1 MNKISEKSEIMMQEK
16 FRCRYCDQPL
26 SNSVVS
32 LKKMPLT
39 DDFILKDKLDHPE
52 YLNDIDIFE
61 CQNCGLVQN
70 PADFDHEGYYQD
82 YQYSTGH
89 STFAKN
95 FMLKYAQ
102 ILIDCFKEVNNRE
115 PESVIEVG
123 SGDGVQLQQFLNLG
137 VSRVLGVEPSGYL
150 AKIAIDSGVPT
161 QVDLFGRHTEEK
173 IDEIFD
179 ICLSSYTL
187 DHVRN
192 PVEYL
197 QTAYRILNNGGI
209 IAFEV
214 HNLEKIIER
223 TEYCLFEHEH
233 TIYMMPAD
241 ARRFVERQGFKV
253 LAIDPI
259 PSEEVR
265 GNSLIL
271 VAKKIP
277 KEIEHHDDER
287 FHNLQLDNL
296 NNRIINMIDR
306 LNQWADSIPNNE
318 SIVGFGAGGRGVM
331 TLAAMENSDRFRALF
346 DSNYQS
352 GKFVTPK
359 TRIPVVGPDEWSL
372 FANSHCLVFSFG
384 YFSEIK
390 EQLIQKGFAA
400 EKIIS
405 LANFF
410 PDEKN

>member
-1 MNKISEKSEIMMQEK
+1 MLPK
-16 FRCRYCDQPL
+16 FRCRYCEQEL
-26 SNSVVS
+26 CSLVVS

-39 DDFILKDKLDHPE
+39 DDFILTKKLDRLE

-89 STFAKN
+89 SAFAKN
-95 FMLKYAQ
+95 FMHQYARVC
-102 ILIDCFKEVNNRE
+102 IDYFKEVNQYE

-137 VSRVLGVEPSGYL
+137 VCRVLGIEPSDYL
-150 AKIAIDSGVPT
+150 AKIAIDSGIPT

-173 IDEIFD
+173 VGERFD
-179 ICLSSYTL
+179 VCISSYTL

-197 QTAYRILNNGGI
+197 ETTYRMLNDSGI

-233 TIYMMPAD
+233 TIYMSPVD
-241 ARRFVERQGFKV
+241 ARRFVERQGFQV

-271 VAKKIP
+271 IAKKIP
-277 KEIEHHDDER
+277 KVAEYLDEKS
-287 FHNLQLDNL
+287 FHNIHLDNL
-296 NNRIINMIDR
+296 NNRIMKMIDR
-306 LNQWADSIPNNE
+306 LNQWVDSMPAIE
-318 SIVGFGAGGRGVM
+318 DVVGFGAGGRGVM
-331 TLAAMENSDRFRALF
+331 TLAAMKNPGRFKALL

-352 GKFVTPK
+352 EKFLTPK
-359 TRIPVVGPDEWSL
+359 TRIPVVGPYEWGS
-372 FANSHCLVFSFG
+372 FANSYCLVFSFG

-390 EQLIQKGFAA
+390 EQLIQKGFAP

-405 LANFF
+405 LADFF
-410 PDEKN
+410 PVKMV

>member
-1 MNKISEKSEIMMQEK
+1 MQTK
-16 FRCRYCDQPL
+16 FRCRYCEQSLASP
-26 SNSVVS
+26 VVS
-32 LKKMPLT
+32 IEKMPLT
-39 DDFILKDKLDHPE
+39 DDFILMDAIDRRE
-52 YLNDIDIFE
+52 YLNNIDIFE

-95 FMLKYAQ
+95 FMHKYAHN
-102 ILIDCFKEVNNRE
+102 LIDTFRE
-115 PESVIEVG
+115 INKRNPESVIEIG
-123 SGDGVQLQQFLNLG
+123 SGDGVQLKQFLNLG
-137 VSRVLGVEPSGYL
+137 VSRVLGIEPSDYL
-150 AKIAIDSGVPT
+150 AKMAVDIGVPT

-173 IDEIFD
+173 VGQRFD
-179 ICLSSYTL
+179 ISISSYTL

-197 QTAYRILNNGGI
+197 QTTHRMLNEGGI
-209 IAFEV
+209 LAFEV
-214 HNLEKIIER
+214 HNLEKIIQR

-233 TIYMMPAD
+233 TIYMTPAD
-241 ARRFVERQGFKV
+241 ARRFVEYQGFKV

-271 VAKKIP
+271 VAKKMP
-277 KEIEHHDDER
+277 KEIENYDDEN
-287 FHNLQLDNL
+287 FHNIDLDSL

-306 LNQWADSIPNNE
+306 LNQWVDSIPVNE
-318 SIVGFGAGGRGVM
+318 DIVGFGAGGRGVM
-331 TLAAMENSDRFRALF
+331 TLAAMKNPNRFRALF

-352 GKFVTPK
+352 GKFITPK
-359 TRIPVVGPDEWSL
+359 TRIPVVGPDEWSSY
-372 FANSHCLVFSFG
+372 ANAHCLVFSFG

-390 EQLIQKGFAA
+390 EQLMQNGFKA

-410 PDEKN
+410 PNEKK

>member
-1 MNKISEKSEIMMQEK
+1 MQAK

-39 DDFILKDKLDHPE
+39 DDFILTDKLDRSE
-52 YLNDIDIFE
+52 YLNDINIFE
-61 CQNCGLVQN
+61 CKNCGLVQN

-95 FMLKYAQ
+95 FMHKYAQ
-102 ILIDCFKEVNNRE
+102 ILIDCFKEINNRD

-123 SGDGVQLQQFLNLG
+123 SGDGVQLHQFLNLG
-137 VSRVLGVEPSGYL
+137 VSRVLGVEPSDYL

-161 QVDLFGRHTEEK
+161 QVDLFGRHTEDKVGEQ
-173 IDEIFD
+173 FD
-179 ICLSSYTL
+179 ISLSSYTL

-197 QTAYRILNNGGI
+197 QTTHRMLNDGGI

-214 HNLEKIIER
+214 HDLEKIIER

-233 TIYMMPAD
+233 TIYMTPAD

-253 LAIDPI
+253 LVIDPI
-259 PSEEVR
+259 SSEEVR

-271 VAKKIP
+271 IAKKIP
-277 KEIEHHDDER
+277 KSIESHNDEH
-287 FHNLQLDNL
+287 FHNFQLDTL
-296 NNRIINMIDR
+296 NNRIIKMINR
-306 LNQWADSIPNNE
+306 LNKWVDSIPENE
-318 SIVGFGAGGRGVM
+318 GIVGFGAGGRGVM
-331 TLAAMENSDRFRALF
+331 TLAAMENPRRFKALF
-346 DSNYQS
+346 DSNYRS

-359 TRIPVVGPDEWSL
+359 TRIPVVGPDKWSS

-390 EQLIQKGFAA
+390 EQLIQSGFTS

-405 LANFF
+405 LADFF
-410 PDEKN
+410 LEVKN

>member
-1 MNKISEKSEIMMQEK
+1 MKKLEIMMQAK
-16 FRCRYCDQPL
+16 FRCRYCAQSL

-39 DDFILKDKLDHPE
+39 DDFILTDKLDRPE
-52 YLNDIDIFE
+52 YLNDVDIFE

-70 PADFDHEGYYQD
+70 PTDFDHEGYYQD

-95 FMLKYAQ
+95 FMHKYAQ
-102 ILIDCFKEVNNRE
+102 ILIECFKEINKCD

-137 VSRVLGVEPSGYL
+137 VSRVLGIEPSDYL

-161 QVDLFGRHTEEK
+161 QVDLFGRHIKEE
-173 IDEIFD
+173 IEERFD

-197 QTAYRILNNGGI
+197 ETTHGMLNDGGI

-233 TIYMMPAD
+233 TIYMTPAD
-241 ARRFVERQGFKV
+241 ARRFVECQGFEV
-253 LAIDPI
+253 LTIDPI

-271 VAKKIP
+271 VAKKIS
-277 KEIEHHDDER
+277 KNIQR
-287 FHNLQLDNL
+287 YTAQYFHNVQLDTL
-296 NNRIINMIDR
+296 NDRIIEMINR
-306 LNQWADSIPNNE
+306 LNKWVNSIPANE
-318 SIVGFGAGGRGVM
+318 DIVGFGAGGRGVM
-331 TLAAMENSDRFRALF
+331 TLAAMENPRRFRALL

-352 GKFVTPK
+352 GKFVAPK
-359 TRIPVVGPDEWSL
+359 TRIPVVGPDQWPS
-372 FANSHCLVFSFG
+372 FASAYCLVFSFG
-384 YFSEIK
+384 YFTEIK
-390 EQLIQKGFAA
+390 EQLIKNGYMP

-405 LANFF
+405 LADFF
-410 PDEKN
+410 LEAKN

>member
-1 MNKISEKSEIMMQEK
+1 
-16 FRCRYCDQPL
+16 
-26 SNSVVS
+26 
-32 LKKMPLT
+32 MPLT
-39 DDFILKDKLDHPE
+39 DDFILTDKLDRSE

-95 FMLKYAQ
+95 FMHKYAQ
-102 ILIDCFKEVNNRE
+102 ILIDCFKEINKRD

-137 VSRVLGVEPSGYL
+137 VSRVLGVEPSDYL

-173 IDEIFD
+173 VGERFD

-197 QTAYRILNNGGI
+197 ETTHQILNGGGI

-223 TEYCLFEHEH
+223 AEYCLFEHEH
-233 TIYMMPAD
+233 TIYMTPAD
-241 ARRFVERQGFKV
+241 AKRFLERQGFKV
-253 LAIDPI
+253 IAIDPI
-259 PSEEVR
+259 PSDEVR

-271 VAKKIP
+271 IAKKIP
-277 KEIEHHDDER
+277 KMVVHYDGES
-287 FHNLQLDNL
+287 FHNIQLDNL
-296 NNRIINMIDR
+296 NNRILKMIVR
-306 LNQWADSIPNNE
+306 LNQWVDSIPDNE
-318 SIVGFGAGGRGVM
+318 GIVGFGAGGRGVM
-331 TLAAMENSDRFRALF
+331 TLAAMENPGCFRALF

-352 GKFVTPK
+352 GKFVTPQ

-372 FANSHCLVFSFG
+372 FASSHCLVFSFG

-390 EQLIQKGFAA
+390 EQLIQKGFAV

-405 LANFF
+405 LADFF

>member
-1 MNKISEKSEIMMQEK
+1 MQPK

-26 SNSVVS
+26 TSSVVS

-39 DDFILKDKLDHPE
+39 DDFILTDKLDRPE

-95 FMLKYAQ
+95 FMHKYAQ
-102 ILIDCFKEVNNRE
+102 ILIDCFKEINKRD

-137 VSRVLGVEPSGYL
+137 VSRVLGIEPSDYL
-150 AKIAIDSGVPT
+150 AKIAIGSGVPT

-173 IDEIFD
+173 VGELFD

-197 QTAYRILNNGGI
+197 ETSHRMLNEGGI

-233 TIYMMPAD
+233 TIYMTPAD
-241 ARRFVERQGFKV
+241 ARRFVECQGFKV
-253 LAIDPI
+253 LTIDPI

-271 VAKKIP
+271 VAKKISRN
-277 KEIEHHDDER
+277 IELHNAEH
-287 FHNLQLDNL
+287 FHNVQLDTL
-296 NNRIINMIDR
+296 NNRIIGMINR
-306 LNQWADSIPNNE
+306 LNQWVDSIPVNE
-318 SIVGFGAGGRGVM
+318 EIVGFGAGGRGVM
-331 TLAAMENSDRFRALF
+331 TLAAMENPRRFKALL
-346 DSNYQS
+346 DSNYRS

-359 TRIPVVGPDEWSL
+359 TRIPVVGPDQWPS
-372 FANSHCLVFSFG
+372 FATAHCLVFSFG

-390 EQLIQKGFAA
+390 ERLTKNGYMP

-405 LANFF
+405 LADFF
-410 PDEKN
+410 

>member
-1 MNKISEKSEIMMQEK
+1 MQEK
-16 FRCRYCDQPL
+16 FRCRYCDRPL
-26 SNSVVS
+26 SNSVVT

-39 DDFILKDKLDHPE
+39 DDFILTDKLDRPE
-52 YLNDIDIFE
+52 YLNDIAIFE

-82 YQYSTGH
+82 YQYSNGH
-89 STFAKN
+89 SSFAKN
-95 FMLKYAQ
+95 FMHKYAQ
-102 ILIDCFKEVNNRE
+102 ILINCFKEINKRD

-137 VSRVLGVEPSGYL
+137 VSRVLGVEPSEYL
-150 AKIAIDSGVPT
+150 AKVAIDFGVPT

-173 IDEIFD
+173 VGGRFD
-179 ICLSSYTL
+179 ISLSSYTL
-187 DHVRN
+187 DHGRN

-197 QTAYRILNNGGI
+197 ETTHRMLNDCGI

-233 TIYMMPAD
+233 TIYMTPAD
-241 ARRFVERQGFKV
+241 AKRFVERQGFKV
-253 LAIDPI
+253 LVIDPI

-271 VAKKIP
+271 IAKKIP
-277 KEIEHHDDER
+277 KIIEPHNDEH
-287 FHNLQLDNL
+287 FHNVQLDTL
-296 NNRIINMIDR
+296 NNRIIGLINR
-306 LNQWADSIPNNE
+306 LNQWVNSIPDHE
-318 SIVGFGAGGRGVM
+318 GIVGFGAGGRGVM
-331 TLAAMENSDRFRALF
+331 TLAAMENPRRFKALF
-346 DSNYQS
+346 DSNYRS

-359 TRIPVVGPDEWSL
+359 TRIPVVGPDQWSS
-372 FANSHCLVFSFG
+372 FANAHCLVFSFG
-384 YFSEIK
+384 YFFEIK
-390 EQLIQKGFAA
+390 EQLIQNGFMP

-405 LANFF
+405 LTNFCW
-410 PDEKN
+410 K

>member
-1 MNKISEKSEIMMQEK
+1 M
-16 FRCRYCDQPL
+16 
-26 SNSVVS
+26 
-32 LKKMPLT
+32 
-39 DDFILKDKLDHPE
+39 
-52 YLNDIDIFE
+52 
-61 CQNCGLVQN
+61 QN

-95 FMLKYAQ
+95 FMHKYAQ
-102 ILIDCFKEVNNRE
+102 ILIDCFKEINKRD

-137 VSRVLGVEPSGYL
+137 VSRVLGIEPSDYL
-150 AKIAIDSGVPT
+150 AKIAIGSGVPT

-173 IDEIFD
+173 VGELFD

-197 QTAYRILNNGGI
+197 ETSHRMLNEGGI

-233 TIYMMPAD
+233 TIYMTPAD
-241 ARRFVERQGFKV
+241 ARRFVECQGFKV
-253 LAIDPI
+253 LTIDPI

-271 VAKKIP
+271 VAKKISRN
-277 KEIEHHDDER
+277 IELHNAEH
-287 FHNLQLDNL
+287 FHNVQLDTL
-296 NNRIINMIDR
+296 NNRIIGMINR
-306 LNQWADSIPNNE
+306 LNQWVDSIPVNE
-318 SIVGFGAGGRGVM
+318 EIVGFGAGGRGVM
-331 TLAAMENSDRFRALF
+331 TLAAMENPRRFKALL
-346 DSNYQS
+346 DSNYRS

-359 TRIPVVGPDEWSL
+359 TRIPVVGPDQWPS
-372 FANSHCLVFSFG
+372 FATAHCLVFSFG

-390 EQLIQKGFAA
+390 ERLTKNGYMP

-405 LANFF
+405 LADFF
-410 PDEKN
+410 

>member
-1 MNKISEKSEIMMQEK
+1 MQAK
-16 FRCRYCDQPL
+16 FRCRYCDQLL

-39 DDFILKDKLDHPE
+39 DDFILTDKLDRLE

-95 FMLKYAQ
+95 FMHKYAQ
-102 ILIDCFKEVNNRE
+102 ILIDCFKEINKRN

-137 VSRVLGVEPSGYL
+137 VSRVLGVEPSDYL

-173 IDEIFD
+173 VGERFD

-197 QTAYRILNNGGI
+197 DTTYRMLNEGGI

-233 TIYMMPAD
+233 TIYMTPAD
-241 ARRFVERQGFKV
+241 AKRFVECHGFKV
-253 LAIDPI
+253 LTIDPI

-271 VAKKIP
+271 VAKKIS
-277 KEIEHHDDER
+277 KNIELHNAEH
-287 FHNLQLDNL
+287 FHNVQLDTL
-296 NNRIINMIDR
+296 NNRIIGMINR
-306 LNQWADSIPNNE
+306 LNQWVDSIPVNE
-318 SIVGFGAGGRGVM
+318 DIVGFGAGGRGVM
-331 TLAAMENSDRFRALF
+331 TLAAMDNPRRFKALL
-346 DSNYQS
+346 DSNYRS

-359 TRIPVVGPDEWSL
+359 TRIPVVGPDQWPS
-372 FANSHCLVFSFG
+372 FATAHCLVFSFG

-390 EQLIQKGFAA
+390 ERLIKNGYMP

-405 LANFF
+405 LADFF
-410 PDEKN
+410 LEAKN

>member
-1 MNKISEKSEIMMQEK
+1 MQAK
-16 FRCRYCDQPL
+16 LRCRYCDKPL
-26 SNSVVS
+26 SNPVVS

-39 DDFILKDKLDHPE
+39 DDFILTDKLDRPE

-95 FMLKYAQ
+95 FMHKYAQ
-102 ILIDCFKEVNNRE
+102 ILIDCFKEINKRD

-137 VSRVLGVEPSGYL
+137 VSRVLGVEPSDYL

-161 QVDLFGRHTEEK
+161 QVDLFGKHTEK
-173 IDEIFD
+173 KVDGRFD
-179 ICLSSYTL
+179 ISLSSYTL

-197 QTAYRILNNGGI
+197 ETTHRMLNDGGI

-233 TIYMMPAD
+233 TIYMTPAD
-241 ARRFVERQGFKV
+241 AKRFVERQGFKV
-253 LAIDPI
+253 LVIDPI

-271 VAKKIP
+271 IAKKIP
-277 KEIEHHDDER
+277 KSIGSHNDEH
-287 FHNLQLDNL
+287 FHNVQLDTL
-296 NNRIINMIDR
+296 NNRIIRMINR
-306 LNQWADSIPNNE
+306 LNQWVDSIPGNE
-318 SIVGFGAGGRGVM
+318 GIVGFGAGGRGVM
-331 TLAAMENSDRFRALF
+331 TLAAMEDPRRFKALF
-346 DSNYQS
+346 DSNYRS

-359 TRIPVVGPDEWSL
+359 TRIPVVGPDQWAS
-372 FANSHCLVFSFG
+372 FANAHCLVFSFG

-390 EQLIQKGFAA
+390 EQLIQNGFTS

-405 LANFF
+405 LADFF
-410 PDEKN
+410 

>member
-1 MNKISEKSEIMMQEK
+1 MRAK

-39 DDFILKDKLDHPE
+39 DDFILTDKLDRPE

-95 FMLKYAQ
+95 FMHKYAQ
-102 ILIDCFKEVNNRE
+102 ILIDCFNEINKRN

-137 VSRVLGVEPSGYL
+137 VSRVLGVEPSDYL

-173 IDEIFD
+173 VGERFD

-197 QTAYRILNNGGI
+197 DTTYRMLNEGGI

-233 TIYMMPAD
+233 TIYMTPAD
-241 ARRFVERQGFKV
+241 AKRFVECQGFKV
-253 LAIDPI
+253 LTIDPI

-271 VAKKIP
+271 VAKKIS
-277 KEIEHHDDER
+277 KNIEPHNAEY
-287 FHNLQLDNL
+287 FHNVQLDTL
-296 NNRIINMIDR
+296 NNRIIGMINR
-306 LNQWADSIPNNE
+306 LNQWVDSIPVNE
-318 SIVGFGAGGRGVM
+318 DIVGFGAGGRGVM
-331 TLAAMENSDRFRALF
+331 TLAAMDNPRRFKALL
-346 DSNYQS
+346 DSNYRS

-359 TRIPVVGPDEWSL
+359 TRIPVVGPDQWLS
-372 FANSHCLVFSFG
+372 FATAHCLVFSFG

-390 EQLIQKGFAA
+390 EQLIKNGYMP

-405 LANFF
+405 LADFF
-410 PDEKN
+410 LEAKN

>member
-1 MNKISEKSEIMMQEK
+1 MQK
-16 FRCRYCDQPL
+16 NFKCRYCYQPL
-26 SNSVVS
+26 YSLVLS

-39 DDFILKDKLDHPE
+39 DDFIMTERLDRSE

-61 CQNCGLVQN
+61 CNACGLVQN
-70 PADFDHEGYYQD
+70 PADFDHEGYYED

-89 STFAKN
+89 SPFAKN
-95 FMLKYAQ
+95 FMQKYAEKV
-102 ILIDCFKEVNNRE
+102 ICYFKDINKRN
-115 PESVIEVG
+115 PESVIEIG

-137 VSRVLGVEPSGYL
+137 VSRVLGVEPSDYL
-150 AKIAIDSGVPT
+150 AKIAIDTGIPT
-161 QVDLFGRHTEEK
+161 HVDLFGSHTADI
-173 IDEIFD
+173 IDEQFD

-197 QTAYRILNNGGI
+197 QTAYRILNKGGI

-233 TIYMMPAD
+233 TIYLTPNNA
-241 ARRFVERQGFKV
+241 ARILEQQGFRV

-259 PSEEVR
+259 HPEEVR

-271 VAKKIP
+271 IAEKIQ
-277 KEIEHHDDER
+277 KNFHSHNVEY
-287 FHNLQLDNL
+287 FHNVQLDNL
-296 NNRIINMIDR
+296 NKRIYKMINRLDN
-306 LNQWADSIPNNE
+306 WVGSIPANE
-318 SIVGFGAGGRGVM
+318 DVVGFGAGGRGVM
-331 TLAAMENSDRFRALF
+331 TLAAMENSNRFKALF

-352 GKFVTPK
+352 GKFVSPK
-359 TRIPVVGPDEWSL
+359 TRIPVVGPDLWSS
-372 FANSHCLVFSFG
+372 FASAHCLIFSFG
-384 YFSEIK
+384 YFSEIR
-390 EQLIQKGFAA
+390 EQLIKEGFIP

-405 LANFF
+405 LVEFF
-410 PDEKN
+410 PTEIS

>member
-1 MNKISEKSEIMMQEK
+1 MQPK
-16 FRCRYCDQPL
+16 FRCRYCDLPL
-26 SNSVVS
+26 TNSIVS

-39 DDFILKDKLDHPE
+39 DDFILTDKLDRPE

-95 FMLKYAQ
+95 FMHKYAQ
-102 ILIDCFKEVNNRE
+102 ILIDCFKEINKRD

-137 VSRVLGVEPSGYL
+137 VSRVLGIEPSDYL
-150 AKIAIDSGVPT
+150 AKIAIGSGVPT
-161 QVDLFGRHTEEK
+161 QVDLFGRHTEENVG
-173 IDEIFD
+173 ELFD

-197 QTAYRILNNGGI
+197 ETTHRMLNEGGI

-233 TIYMMPAD
+233 TIYMTPAD

-253 LAIDPI
+253 LTIDPI

-271 VAKKIP
+271 VAKKISRN
-277 KEIEHHDDER
+277 IELHNAEH
-287 FHNLQLDNL
+287 FHNAQLDTL
-296 NNRIINMIDR
+296 NNRIIGMINR
-306 LNQWADSIPNNE
+306 LNQWVDSIPVNE
-318 SIVGFGAGGRGVM
+318 EIVGFGAGGRGVM
-331 TLAAMENSDRFRALF
+331 TLAAMENPRRFKALL
-346 DSNYQS
+346 DSNYRS

-359 TRIPVVGPDEWSL
+359 TRIPVVGPDQWPS
-372 FANSHCLVFSFG
+372 FATAHCLVFSFG

-390 EQLIQKGFAA
+390 EQLTKNGYMP

-405 LANFF
+405 LADFF
-410 PDEKN
+410 LEAKN

>member
-1 MNKISEKSEIMMQEK
+1 MMHAE
-16 FRCRYCDQPL
+16 FRCRYCDQSL
-26 SNSVVS
+26 SNLVVS

-39 DDFILKDKLDHPE
+39 DDFIVTNKLDRQE
-52 YLNDIDIFE
+52 YLSDINIFE

-82 YQYSTGH
+82 YQYSAGH
-89 STFAKN
+89 STFTKK
-95 FMLKYAQ
+95 FMYKYAQ
-102 ILIDCFKEVNNRE
+102 ILIDSFMVVNKRE

-137 VSRVLGVEPSGYL
+137 VSRVLGIEPSDYL
-150 AKIAIDSGVPT
+150 AKIAINSGVPT
-161 QVDLFGRHTEEK
+161 QVDLFGRNTEKK
-173 IDEIFD
+173 IHERFD
-179 ICLSSYTL
+179 ISLSSYTL

-197 QTAYRILNNGGI
+197 QTTHRMLNDGGI

-233 TIYMMPAD
+233 TIYMTPAD
-241 ARRFVERQGFKV
+241 ARRFLERQGFKV
-253 LAIDPI
+253 LSIDPI
-259 PSEEVR
+259 PSKEVR

-277 KEIEHHDDER
+277 KDIEHYDDKS

-296 NNRIINMIDR
+296 NNRIMKMIDR
-306 LNQWADSIPNNE
+306 LNKWADSIPYNE

-359 TRIPVVGPDEWSL
+359 TRIPVVGPDEWPL

-384 YFSEIK
+384 YFSEIQ

-410 PDEKN
+410 PNEKN

>member
-1 MNKISEKSEIMMQEK
+1 
-16 FRCRYCDQPL
+16 
-26 SNSVVS
+26 
-32 LKKMPLT
+32 
-39 DDFILKDKLDHPE
+39 
-52 YLNDIDIFE
+52 
-61 CQNCGLVQN
+61 VQN

-95 FMLKYAQ
+95 FMHKYAQ
-102 ILIDCFKEVNNRE
+102 ILIDCFKEINKRE

-137 VSRVLGVEPSGYL
+137 VSRVLGVEPSDYL
-150 AKIAIDSGVPT
+150 AKVAIESGVPT
-161 QVDLFGRHTEEK
+161 QVDLFGKHIEEK
-173 IDEIFD
+173 VGERFD

-197 QTAYRILNNGGI
+197 EATHRMLNDDGI

-233 TIYMMPAD
+233 TIYMTPAD

-259 PSEEVR
+259 PSVEVR

-271 VAKKIP
+271 IAKKVP
-277 KEIEHHDDER
+277 KVVAQHDGES
-287 FHNLQLDNL
+287 FHNVQLDNL
-296 NNRIINMIDR
+296 NNRIIKMIDR
-306 LNQWADSIPNNE
+306 LNKWVDSIPDNE
-318 SIVGFGAGGRGVM
+318 GIVGFGAGGRGVM
-331 TLAAMENSDRFRALF
+331 TLAAMENPGCFRALF

-359 TRIPVVGPDEWSL
+359 TRIPVVGPDEWSS
-372 FANSHCLVFSFG
+372 FANAHCLVFSFG

-390 EQLIQKGFAA
+390 EQLIRKGFAA
-400 EKIIS
+400 ERIIS
-405 LANFF
+405 LADFF

>member
-1 MNKISEKSEIMMQEK
+1 MQAK

-39 DDFILKDKLDHPE
+39 DDFILTDKLDRPE

-89 STFAKN
+89 SNFAKN
-95 FMLKYAQ
+95 FMHKYAQ
-102 ILIDCFKEVNNRE
+102 ILIDCFKEINKRD

-137 VSRVLGVEPSGYL
+137 VSRVLGIEPSDYL
-150 AKIAIDSGVPT
+150 AKIAIGSGVPT

-173 IDEIFD
+173 VGERFD
-179 ICLSSYTL
+179 ICISSYTL

-197 QTAYRILNNGGI
+197 ETAHRMLNEGGI

-233 TIYMMPAD
+233 TIYMTPAD
-241 ARRFVERQGFKV
+241 ARRFVECQGFKV
-253 LAIDPI
+253 LTIDPI

-271 VAKKIP
+271 VAKKISRN
-277 KEIEHHDDER
+277 IELHNPEH
-287 FHNLQLDNL
+287 FHNVQLDTL
-296 NNRIINMIDR
+296 NNRIIGMINR
-306 LNQWADSIPNNE
+306 LNQWVDSIPVNE
-318 SIVGFGAGGRGVM
+318 EIVGFGAGGRGVM
-331 TLAAMENSDRFRALF
+331 TLAAMENPRRFKALL
-346 DSNYQS
+346 DSNYRS

-359 TRIPVVGPDEWSL
+359 TRIPVVGPDQWPS
-372 FANSHCLVFSFG
+372 FATAHCLVFSFG

-390 EQLIQKGFAA
+390 EQLTQNGYMP

-405 LANFF
+405 LADFF
-410 PDEKN
+410 LEVKN

>member
-1 MNKISEKSEIMMQEK
+1 LNKIPEKLELMMREK
-16 FRCRYCDQPL
+16 FICRYCDQPL
-26 SNSVVS
+26 SRAILS
-32 LKKMPLT
+32 LKNMPLT
-39 DDFILKDKLDHPE
+39 DDFILTSKLDRLE
-52 YLNDIDIFE
+52 YLNDVDIFE

-89 STFAKN
+89 STFVKN
-95 FMLKYAQ
+95 FMHNYAQ
-102 ILIDCFKEVNNRE
+102 ILIDCFKEINKRE

-137 VSRVLGVEPSGYL
+137 VLRVLGVEPSDYL
-150 AKIAIDSGVPT
+150 GKVAMESGVPT

-173 IDEIFD
+173 VGERFD
-179 ICLSSYTL
+179 ISLSSYTL

-197 QTAYRILNNGGI
+197 EATHRMLNDGGF

-233 TIYMMPAD
+233 TIYMTPAD
-241 ARRFVERQGFKV
+241 AKRFVERQGFKV
-253 LAIDPI
+253 LVIDPI
-259 PSEEVR
+259 SSEEVR

-271 VAKKIP
+271 IAKKIP
-277 KEIEHHDDER
+277 KSIESYNNEH
-287 FHNLQLDNL
+287 FHNVQLDTL
-296 NNRIINMIDR
+296 NNRIIEMIDR
-306 LNQWADSIPNNE
+306 LNQWVDSIPDHE
-318 SIVGFGAGGRGVM
+318 GIVGFGAGGRGVM
-331 TLAAMENSDRFRALF
+331 TLAAMENPHRFKALF

-359 TRIPVVGPDEWSL
+359 TRIPVVGPDEWLS

-390 EQLIQKGFAA
+390 EQLIQNGFTS

-405 LANFF
+405 LADFF
-410 PDEKN
+410 LEVKS

>member
-1 MNKISEKSEIMMQEK
+1 MLATEKLGIMMQEK

-39 DDFILKDKLDHPE
+39 DDFILTDKLDRPE

-95 FMLKYAQ
+95 FMHKYAQ
-102 ILIDCFKEVNNRE
+102 ILIDRFKEINKRD

-123 SGDGVQLQQFLNLG
+123 SGDGIQLQQFLNLG
-137 VSRVLGVEPSGYL
+137 VSRVLGVEPSEYL

-161 QVDLFGRHTEEK
+161 QVDLFGKHSEEK
-173 IDEIFD
+173 LDGRFD
-179 ICLSSYTL
+179 ISLSSYTL

-197 QTAYRILNNGGI
+197 ETTHRMLNDGGI

-233 TIYMMPAD
+233 TIYMTPAD
-241 ARRFVERQGFKV
+241 AKRFVERQGFKV
-253 LAIDPI
+253 LVIDPI

-271 VAKKIP
+271 IAKKIP
-277 KEIEHHDDER
+277 KSIGSHNNEH
-287 FHNLQLDNL
+287 FHNVQLDTL
-296 NNRIINMIDR
+296 NKRITRMINR
-306 LNQWADSIPNNE
+306 LNQWVDSMPGNE
-318 SIVGFGAGGRGVM
+318 GIVGFGAGGRGVM
-331 TLAAMENSDRFRALF
+331 TLAAMENPRRFKALF
-346 DSNYQS
+346 DSNYRS

-359 TRIPVVGPDEWSL
+359 TRIPVVGPDQWSL
-372 FANSHCLVFSFG
+372 FANAHCLVFSFG

-390 EQLIQKGFAA
+390 EQLIQNGFTS

-405 LANFF
+405 LADFF
-410 PDEKN
+410 LEVKN

>member
-1 MNKISEKSEIMMQEK
+1 
-16 FRCRYCDQPL
+16 
-26 SNSVVS
+26 
-32 LKKMPLT
+32 MPLT
-39 DDFILKDKLDHPE
+39 DDFILTDKLDRPE
-52 YLNDIDIFE
+52 YLSDIDIFE

-95 FMLKYAQ
+95 FMHKYAQ
-102 ILIDCFKEVNNRE
+102 ILIDCFKELNKRD

-137 VSRVLGVEPSGYL
+137 VSRVLGVEPSEYL

-161 QVDLFGRHTEEK
+161 QVDLFGKHTEK
-173 IDEIFD
+173 KVDGRFD
-179 ICLSSYTL
+179 ISLSSYTL

-197 QTAYRILNNGGI
+197 ETTHRMLNDGGI

-233 TIYMMPAD
+233 TIYMTPAD
-241 ARRFVERQGFKV
+241 AKRFVERQGFKV
-253 LAIDPI
+253 LVIDPI

-271 VAKKIP
+271 IAKKIP
-277 KEIEHHDDER
+277 KSIGSHNNEH
-287 FHNLQLDNL
+287 FHNGQLDTL
-296 NNRIINMIDR
+296 NNRIIRMINR
-306 LNQWADSIPNNE
+306 LNQWVDSIPGNE
-318 SIVGFGAGGRGVM
+318 DIVGFGAGGRGVM
-331 TLAAMENSDRFRALF
+331 TLAAMENPRRFKALL
-346 DSNYQS
+346 DSNYRS

-359 TRIPVVGPDEWSL
+359 TRIPVFGPDQWSS
-372 FANSHCLVFSFG
+372 FANAHCLVFSFG

-390 EQLIQKGFAA
+390 EQLIQNGFTSK
-400 EKIIS
+400 KIIS
-405 LANFF
+405 LADFF
-410 PDEKN
+410 LELKN